1 MADEH
6 NGPAGTPE
14 RHRHDGH
21 DHDHEDDVDLL
32 EEGTTPAADVAP
44 GKTGPV
50 QTLRTYA
57 PVIISLVGLLMG
69 IVLDKYADWFKDP
82 VRLIGYIAA
91 YLPVGWP
98 VLKRAWKGI
107 VSGNVFTEFF
117 LMGVATLGAFGIREY
132 PEGVA
137 VMLFYTIGELFQD
150 AAVLRARRSIKALLD
165 VRPDEVTV
173 MQNGKPQTVKAATVA
188 VGAVVQ
194 VKPGEK
200 VGLDGTMR
208 SESGTFDT
216 AALTGESVP
225 RTIAKGE
232 SVLAGMINRQ
242 SLVEMDVTTPYQDS
256 KLSRILKLVQQAT
269 GRKAQTQ
276 EFIARFAKIYT
287 PAICGLALLIT
298 LVPYF
303 FVADY
308 QFRDW
313 LYRGLVFLVIGCPCA
328 LVISIPL
335 GYFGGIGAGSKQGIL
350 FKGSVFLDLVTQL
363 KTVVMDKT
371 GTLTKGVFAVQEVK
385 PVGIDANKLAQL
397 TAALESKSTHPVA
410 TALLAYARANNG
422 RVHDGEKGYESISVE
437 GVEEIPGHGLKG
449 RVDGK
454 EMLAGNA
461 KLLQKFSVSFDDA
474 LTQIPYTIVMAAL
487 DGQFSGYFTI
497 ADEVKP
503 DAAEAVKRLK
513 ADGIYTVMLS
523 GDKSAVVEAVAKQ
536 VGVDEWHGDLLP
548 EDKVTQV
555 ERLKADLSVNPK
567 SKLAFVGDGVNDAPV
582 VALAD
587 VGIAMGG
594 LGSDAT
600 IETADVIIQNDEP
613 AKIAMS
619 VAIGRA
625 TRRIVWQ
632 NITLSLV
639 VKGIVLVLGA
649 GGLATMW
656 EAVFADV
663 GVAMLAILN
672 AVRVQNLKF

>member
-1 MADEH
+1 MAD
-6 NGPAGTPE
+6 
-14 RHRHDGH
+14 
-21 DHDHEDDVDLL
+21 DHDHNHDEDGHTHDDVELI
-32 EEGTTPAADVAP
+32 EEGTTPAADAAP
-44 GKTGPV
+44 AKKGPE
-50 QTLRTYA
+50 QTWRTYA
-57 PVIISLVGLLMG
+57 PAAISLVLLLGG
-69 IVLDKYADWFKDP
+69 IVLDNYAANWFKDP
-82 VRLIGYIAA
+82 VRLIWYVVA

-98 VLKRAWKGI
+98 VLRRAWSSSIRGD
-107 VSGNVFTEFF
+107 VFTEFF

-173 MQNGKPQTVKAATVA
+173 LKNGQTQVVKAATVA
-188 VGAVVQ
+188 VGDVVQ
-194 VKPGEK
+194 IKPGEK

-208 SESGTFDT
+208 SITGTFDT
-216 AALTGESVP
+216 AALTGESIP
-225 RTIAKGE
+225 RTIEQGE

-287 PAICGLALLIT
+287 PIICLLAVLIT
-298 LVPYF
+298 VVPYF
-303 FVADY
+303 FVTDY
-308 QFRDW
+308 RFADW

-350 FKGSVFLDLVTQL
+350 FKGSVFLDLMTQL

-371 GTLTKGVFAVQEVK
+371 GTLTKGVFKVQEVK
-385 PVGIDANKLAQL
+385 PIGIDAKELTRL

-410 TALLAYARANNG
+410 TAIIDHADTG
-422 RVHDGEKGYESISVE
+422 HETVSVE
-437 GVEEIPGHGLKG
+437 GVEEIAGHGLKG
-449 RVDGK
+449 MVEGK

-461 KLLQKFSVSFDDA
+461 KLLRKFNVSFDEA
-474 LTQIPYTIVMAAL
+474 LTQIPFTIVMTAI
-487 DGQFSGYFTI
+487 DGKFAGYFTI

-503 DAAEAVKRLK
+503 DAADAVKRLK
-513 ADGIYTVMLS
+513 ADGIRTVMLS
-523 GDKSAVVEAVAKQ
+523 GDKAAVVEIVAKQ

-548 EDKVTQV
+548 EDKVAQV
-555 ERLKADLSVNPK
+555 ERLKADLAGNAK
-567 SKLAFVGDGVNDAPV
+567 AKLAFVGDGVNDAPV

-587 VGIAMGG
+587 VGMAMGG

-613 AKIAMS
+613 AKIATAI
-619 VAIGRA
+619 AIGRA

-632 NITLSLV
+632 NITLSMV
-639 VKGIVLVLGA
+639 VKAIVLILGA

-672 AVRVQNLKF
+672 AVRVQNLKFK

>member
-1 MADEH
+1 MAHDH
-6 NGPAGTPE
+6 N
-14 RHRHDGH
+14 H
-21 DHDHEDDVDLL
+21 DHDHDDVDLI
-32 EEGTTPAADVAP
+32 EEGTTPAAAVAP
-44 GKTGPV
+44 AQEGPG
-50 QTLRTYA
+50 QTWRTYA
-57 PVIISLVGLLMG
+57 PATISFVLLLGG
-69 IVLDKYADWFKDP
+69 IVLDSYKADWFKDP
-82 VRLIGYIAA
+82 VWKDPIRLIWYVAA
-91 YLPVGWP
+91 YMPVGWP
-98 VLKRAWKGI
+98 VLRRAGSSI
-107 VSGNVFTEFF
+107 RRGDVFTEFF
-117 LMGVATLGAFGIREY
+117 LMGVATLGAFAIREY

-173 MQNGKPQTVKAATVA
+173 IRNNQPQTVKAATVA
-188 VGAVVQ
+188 VGEVVQ
-194 VKPGEK
+194 IKPGEK

-208 SESGTFDT
+208 SDTGTFDT

-225 RTIAKGE
+225 RTIEKGE
-232 SVLAGMINRQ
+232 TVLAGMINRQ
-242 SLVEMDVTTPYQDS
+242 SLVEMNVTTPYQDS

-298 LVPYF
+298 VVPYF

-335 GYFGGIGAGSKQGIL
+335 GYFGGIGAGSRQGIL
-350 FKGSVFLDLVTQL
+350 FKGSVFLDLMTQL

-371 GTLTKGVFAVQEVK
+371 GTLTKGVFKVQEVK
-385 PVGIDANKLAQL
+385 PEGIDTAELARL

-410 TALLAYARANNG
+410 TAVIEYAGGN
-422 RVHDGEKGYESISVE
+422 YENVSVE
-437 GVEEIPGHGLKG
+437 GVEEIAGHGLKG

-461 KLLQKFSVSFDDA
+461 KLLHKFNITFDEA
-474 LTQIPYTIVMAAL
+474 LTQIPYTVVMTAL
-487 DGQFSGYFTI
+487 NGKFAGYFTI

-503 DAAEAVKRLK
+503 DAANAVKRLK
-513 ADGIYTVMLS
+513 ADGIRTVMLS
-523 GDKSAVVEAVAKQ
+523 GDKGAVVEAVAKQ

-548 EDKVTQV
+548 EDKVAQV
-555 ERLKADLSVNPK
+555 ERLKADSLANPGAK
-567 SKLAFVGDGVNDAPV
+567 PRPAKLAFVGDGVNDAPV

-587 VGIAMGG
+587 VGMAMGG

-613 AKIAMS
+613 AKIATA
-619 VAIGRA
+619 VEIGRA

-639 VKGIVLVLGA
+639 VKAIVLILGA

-672 AVRVQNLKF
+672 AVRVQNLKFS

>member
-1 MADEH
+1 MAHDHEEH
-6 NGPAGTPE
+6 D
-14 RHRHDGH
+14 HDGH
-21 DHDHEDDVDLL
+21 DHDAEDDVDLI
-32 EEGTTPAADVAP
+32 EEGTTPAADAAP
-44 GKTGPV
+44 AKKGPD
-50 QTLRTYA
+50 QTWGTYA
-57 PVIISLVGLLMG
+57 PAAISLVLLLGG
-69 IVLDKYADWFKDP
+69 IALDYYAKTVPLLGWFKDP
-82 VRLIGYIAA
+82 VRLIWYVAA

-98 VLKRAWKGI
+98 VLKRAWSSILRGD
-107 VSGNVFTEFF
+107 VFTEFF

-173 MQNGKPQTVKAATVA
+173 LQNGQVKTVKAATVA
-188 VGAVVQ
+188 VGDVIQIKA
-194 VKPGEK
+194 GEK

-225 RTIAKGE
+225 RTIEKGE
-232 SVLAGMINRQ
+232 TVLAGMINRQ

-298 LVPYF
+298 VVPYF

-328 LVISIPL
+328 LVISSPL

-350 FKGSVFLDLVTQL
+350 FKGSVFLDLMTQL

-371 GTLTKGVFAVQEVK
+371 GTLTKGVFKVQEVK
-385 PVGIDANKLAQL
+385 SVGIDSVELTRL

-410 TALLAYARANNG
+410 TAILEHSDKR
-422 RVHDGEKGYESISVE
+422 HETMSVE
-437 GVEEIPGHGLKG
+437 GVEEIAGHGLKG
-449 RVDGK
+449 RVEGK
-454 EMLAGNA
+454 EILAGNA
-461 KLLQKFSVSFDDA
+461 KLLRKFNITFDEA
-474 LTQIPYTIVMAAL
+474 LTKIPYTIVMAAI
-487 DGQFSGYFTI
+487 DGQFAGYFTI

-513 ADGIYTVMLS
+513 ADGIRTVMLS
-523 GDKSAVVEAVAKQ
+523 GDKAAVVEIVARQ

-548 EDKVTQV
+548 EDKVAQV
-555 ERLKADLSVNPK
+555 ERLKAELTGNPK
-567 SKLAFVGDGVNDAPV
+567 AKLAFVGDGVNDAPV

-587 VGIAMGG
+587 VGMAMGG

-613 AKIAMS
+613 VKIAT
-619 VAIGRA
+619 AIDIGRA

-632 NITLSLV
+632 NITLSMV
-639 VKGIVLVLGA
+639 VKAIVLILGA

-672 AVRVQNLKF
+672 AVRVQNLKFR

>member
-1 MADEH
+1 MAH
-6 NGPAGTPE
+6 A
-14 RHRHDGH
+14 HSHDGH
-21 DHDHEDDVDLL
+21 DHDDDVELI
-32 EEGTTPAADVAP
+32 EEGTTPVADVAQ
-44 GKTGPV
+44 KKGPF
-50 QTLRTYA
+50 QTWHTYA
-57 PVIISLVGLLMG
+57 PATVSLILLLGG
-69 IVLDKYADWFKDP
+69 IALDYYKLSGPTIRWFKDP
-82 VRLIGYIAA
+82 IRLIWYVAA

-98 VLKRAWKGI
+98 VLKRAWSGI
-107 VSGNVFTEFF
+107 LRRDVFTEFF
-117 LMGVATLGAFGIREY
+117 LMGVATLGAFAIREY

-173 MQNGKPQTVKAATVA
+173 LRNGQTQTVKAATVA
-188 VGAVVQ
+188 VGDVIQ
-194 VKPGEK
+194 IKPGEK

-208 SESGTFDT
+208 SDNGTFDT

-225 RTIAKGE
+225 RSIAKGE
-232 SVLAGMINRQ
+232 AVLAGMINRQ
-242 SLVEMDVTTPYQDS
+242 SLVEMDVTIPYQDS

-269 GRKAQTQ
+269 GRKAPTQ
-276 EFIARFAKIYT
+276 EFIARFARIYT
-287 PAICGLALLIT
+287 PVICLLAVLIT
-298 LVPYF
+298 VVPYF

-308 QFRDW
+308 VFANW

-335 GYFGGIGAGSKQGIL
+335 GYFGGIGAGSRQGIL
-350 FKGSVFLDLVTQL
+350 FKGSVFLDLMTQL

-371 GTLTKGVFAVQEVK
+371 GTLTKGVFKVQEVK
-385 PVGIDANKLAQL
+385 PVGIEAPELARL

-410 TALLAYARANNG
+410 TAIIEYVG
-422 RVHDGEKGYESISVE
+422 TGYESVTVE
-437 GVEEIPGHGLKG
+437 NVEEIAGHGLKG
-449 RVDGK
+449 MVAGK

-461 KLLQKFSVSFDDA
+461 KLLQKFNVPFDEA
-474 LTQIPYTIVMAAL
+474 LTKIPFTIVMTAIG
-487 DGQFSGYFTI
+487 GQFAGYFTI
-497 ADEVKP
+497 ADEIKP
-503 DAAEAVKRLK
+503 DAAGAVKRLK

-523 GDKSAVVEAVAKQ
+523 GDKSAVVEIVAKQ
-536 VGVDEWHGDLLP
+536 VGIDEYYGDLLP
-548 EDKVTQV
+548 EDKVAQV
-555 ERLKADLSVNPK
+555 ERLKADLAGNPK
-567 SKLAFVGDGVNDAPV
+567 AKLAFVGDGVNDAPV

-587 VGIAMGG
+587 VGMAMGG

-613 AKIAMS
+613 SKIAI
-619 VAIGRA
+619 AIEIGRA

-649 GGLATMW
+649 GGVATMW

-672 AVRVQNLKF
+672 AVRVQNLTFK

>member
-1 MADEH
+1 MAHDH
-6 NGPAGTPE
+6 N
-14 RHRHDGH
+14 
-21 DHDHEDDVDLL
+21 HDHEDDDHDHDDVDLI
-32 EEGTTPAADVAP
+32 EEGTTPAAEAAP
-44 GKTGPV
+44 AKKGPE
-50 QTLRTYA
+50 QTWRTYA
-57 PVIISLVGLLMG
+57 PAIISLVLLLGG
-69 IVLDKYADWFKDP
+69 IALDSYKAGWFKDP
-82 VRLIGYIAA
+82 VRLIWYVAA

-98 VLKRAWKGI
+98 VLSRAWSRI
-107 VSGNVFTEFF
+107 LQRDVFTEFF

-173 MQNGKPQTVKAATVA
+173 LKNGQSQTVKAATVA
-188 VGAVVQ
+188 VGDVVQ

-208 SESGTFDT
+208 SDKGSFDT

-225 RTIAKGE
+225 RTIEKGE
-232 SVLAGMINRQ
+232 AVLAGMINRQ
-242 SLVEMDVTTPYQDS
+242 SLIEMDVTTPYQDS

-298 LVPYF
+298 IVPYF

-350 FKGSVFLDLVTQL
+350 FKGSVFLDLMTQL

-371 GTLTKGVFAVQEVK
+371 GTLTKGVFKVQEVK
-385 PVGIDANKLAQL
+385 PIGIDAKELARL

-410 TALLAYARANNG
+410 TAILEHA
-422 RVHDGEKGYESISVE
+422 DKGHETLSVE

-454 EMLAGNA
+454 DMLVGNA
-461 KLLQKFSVSFDDA
+461 KLLRKFNVSFDEA
-474 LTQIPYTIVMAAL
+474 LTQIPYTVVMAAI
-487 DGQFSGYFTI
+487 DGTFAGYFTI
-497 ADEVKP
+497 ADEVKA
-503 DAAEAVKRLK
+503 DAAQAVKRLK
-513 ADGIYTVMLS
+513 ADGIRTVMLS

-548 EDKVTQV
+548 EDKVAQV
-555 ERLKADLSVNPK
+555 EKLKADLAANPK
-567 SKLAFVGDGVNDAPV
+567 AKLAFVGDGVNDAPV

-613 AKIAMS
+613 AKIATA
-619 VAIGRA
+619 VEIGRA

-639 VKGIVLVLGA
+639 VKAIVLILGA

-672 AVRVQNLKF
+672 AVRVQNLKFS